1 MSGKADSGTAY
12 QHPLLPAEL
21 QAEYR
26 RRGDWQ
32 GITLAQIVEQ
42 RAAEHPDRPAVVGP
56 HPLTYGDLWEQAR
69 RVAGAL
75 EDGGLKPGEFLVSVM
90 SNCVEGLVLEVAAS
104 ITALTYAPRSAQLS
118 PAEAINLFAQLDA
131 RGLIL
136 QRSMLER
143 DGWSEAFEQLRK
155 RLQDRPVWIHGET
168 VDGLPTLAQAI
179 ESGRAIDPVEQ
190 EPAQPCLVL
199 ATGGTTGMPKSVLHS
214 SETLVY
220 AARNFGRAINYSAD
234 DVHVAIAPYGHAG
247 GSVFEMY
254 MPLLHGAAVL
264 PIARWKPRDVAE
276 TIARYGGTFF
286 IAMGTHVY
294 DLLALEPSAAPQ
306 LRSIRCIATGA
317 GPQEIF
323 VKCDE
328 ELMPVVRVY
337 GLSEAVGHALGRL
350 DDPAS
355 VRVLQDGV
363 PFDGMDWRIVDTT
376 TGDRVPPGTIGEYQC
391 RGPNMFMGYY
401 GQDDVTAK
409 ALTDDGYY
417 RTGDLMV
424 LSDEGYVS
432 WTGRTKDI
440 IRRGGLQI
448 DPIEIEGMLS
458 RHPQIK
464 TVAVVGQPD
473 MRLGERAVIVAVP
486 ASGERAEL
494 SELCAYLQREGLPKQ
509 SLPERLVYV
518 DDLPRTGVGKVH
530 RVRVKDMILEEMNT

>member
-1 MSGKADSGTAY
+1 
-12 QHPLLPAEL
+12 LLPAEL

-26 RRGDWQ
+26 RRGDWE

-42 RAAEHPDRPAVVGP
+42 RAEAHPDRPAVVGP
-56 HPLTYGDLWEQAR
+56 HPLTYGELWEQAR

-75 EDGGLKPGEFLVSVM
+75 QDSGLEPGEFLVAVM
-90 SNCVEGLVLEVAAS
+90 SNCTEGLVLEVAAS
-104 ITALTYAPRSAQLS
+104 IAAAIFAPRSPHMS
-118 PAEAINLFAQLDA
+118 PAEAVNLFAQLDA

-136 QRSMLER
+136 QRSVLEKE
-143 DGWSEAFEQLRK
+143 GWAETFGQLRG
-155 RLQDRPVWIHGET
+155 RLQARPVWLHGET
-168 VDGLPTLAQAI
+168 VDALPTLAQAI
-179 ESGRAIDPVEQ
+179 EQGPAIDPVEQ
-190 EPAQPCLVL
+190 DPGHPCLVL
-199 ATGGTTGMPKSVLHS
+199 ATGGTTGMPKSVMHC

-220 AARNFGRAINYSAD
+220 AARNFGRAIGYSAD

-254 MPLLHGAAVL
+254 MPLLHGAAML
-264 PIARWKPRDVAE
+264 PIAQWKPRDVVD
-276 TIARYGGTFF
+276 TIERYGGTFF

-294 DLLALEPSAAPQ
+294 DLLALEPSAARQ

-323 VKCDE
+323 VRCDD
-328 ELMPVVRVY
+328 ELVPVVRVY

-350 DDPAS
+350 EDPAQ
-355 VRVLQDGV
+355 VRALQDGI
-363 PFDGMDWRIVDTT
+363 PFEGMDWRIVDPQ
-376 TGDRVPPGTIGEYQC
+376 GDPVAPGTIGEYQC

-401 GQDDVTAK
+401 GQDDATAQAVTE
-409 ALTDDGYY
+409 DGYY

-424 LSDEGYVS
+424 LSPEGYVS

-458 RHPQIK
+458 RHPQIA

-486 ASGERAEL
+486 EAGERADL
-494 SELCAYLQREGLPKQ
+494 QDLCAYLQREGLPKR

-518 DDLPRTGVGKVH
+518 EDLPRTGVGKVH
-530 RVRVKDMILEEMNT
+530 RVKVRNMIAEEAPV

>member
-1 MSGKADSGTAY
+1 MSGNGGTTTTY
-12 QHPLLPAEL
+12 QHPLLSAEL

-26 RRGDWQ
+26 RRGDWE

-42 RAAEHPDRPAVVGP
+42 RAQAHPDRPAVVGP
-56 HPLTYGDLWEQAR
+56 YPLTYGELWEQAR

-75 EDGGLKPGEFLVSVM
+75 QDSGLEPGEFLVAVM
-90 SNCVEGLVLEVAAS
+90 SNCTEGLVLEVAAS
-104 ITALTYAPRSAQLS
+104 IAAAIFAPRSPHMS
-118 PAEAINLFAQLDA
+118 PAEAVNLFAQLDA
-131 RGLIL
+131 RGLIV
-136 QRSMLER
+136 QRSVLEKE
-143 DGWSEAFEQLRK
+143 GWAETFGQLRE
-155 RLQDRPVWIHGET
+155 RLQGRPVWLHGET
-168 VDGLPTLAQAI
+168 VDALPTLAQAI
-179 ESGRAIDPVEQ
+179 EQGPAIDPVEQ
-190 EPAQPCLVL
+190 DPGHPCLVL
-199 ATGGTTGMPKSVLHS
+199 ATGGTTGMPKSVMHC

-220 AARNFGRAINYSAD
+220 AARNFGRAIGYGAD

-254 MPLLHGAAVL
+254 MPLLHGAAML
-264 PIARWKPRDVAE
+264 PIAQWKPRDVVD
-276 TIARYGGTFF
+276 TIERYGGTFF

-294 DLLALEPSAAPQ
+294 DLLALEPSAARQ

-323 VKCDE
+323 VRCDD
-328 ELMPVVRVY
+328 ELVPVVRVY

-350 DDPAS
+350 EDPS
-355 VRVLQDGV
+355 QVRALQDGI
-363 PFDGMDWRIVDTT
+363 PFEGMDWRIVDPQ
-376 TGDRVPPGTIGEYQC
+376 GDPVAPGTIGEYQC

-401 GQDDVTAK
+401 GQDDATAEAVTE
-409 ALTDDGYY
+409 DGYY

-424 LSDEGYVS
+424 LSPEGYVS

-458 RHPQIK
+458 RHPQIA

-486 ASGERAEL
+486 EAGERADL
-494 SELCAYLQREGLPKQ
+494 QDLCAYLQREGLPKR

-530 RVRVKDMILEEMNT
+530 RVKVRNMIAEEVSA

>member
-26 RRGDWQ
+26 RRGDWE
-32 GITLAQIVEQ
+32 GITLAEIVEQ

-56 HPLTYGDLWEQAR
+56 HQLTYGDLWEQSH

-75 EDGGLKPGEFLVSVM
+75 EDGGLKRGEFLVSVM

-104 ITALTYAPRSAQLS
+104 IKALTYAPRSAHMS

-143 DGWSEAFEQLRK
+143 DGWSEAFEQLRE

-179 ESGRAIDPVEQ
+179 ESGHAIDPVEQ
-190 EPAQPCLVL
+190 DPGQPCLVL

-264 PIARWKPRDVAE
+264 PIARWKPREVARE
-276 TIARYGGTFF
+276 IERYGGTFF
-286 IAMGTHVY
+286 IAMGTHLY
-294 DLLALEPSAAPQ
+294 DLLALEPSPAPQ
-306 LRSIRCIATGA
+306 LRSMRLVATGA
-317 GPQEIF
+317 GPDELF
-323 VKCDE
+323 VDADR
-328 ELMPVVRVY
+328 EL
-337 GLSEAVGHALGRL
+337 L
-350 DDPAS
+350 
-355 VRVLQDGV
+355 
-363 PFDGMDWRIVDTT
+363 
-376 TGDRVPPGTIGEYQC
+376 
-391 RGPNMFMGYY
+391 
-401 GQDDVTAK
+401 K
-409 ALTDDGYY
+409 
-417 RTGDLMV
+417 
-424 LSDEGYVS
+424 
-432 WTGRTKDI
+432 
-440 IRRGGLQI
+440 
-448 DPIEIEGMLS
+448 
-458 RHPQIK
+458 
-464 TVAVVGQPD
+464 
-473 MRLGERAVIVAVP
+473 
-486 ASGERAEL
+486 
-494 SELCAYLQREGLPKQ
+494 
-509 SLPERLVYV
+509 
-518 DDLPRTGVGKVH
+518 
-530 RVRVKDMILEEMNT
+530 

>member
-1 MSGKADSGTAY
+1 MSGNGGTTTTY

-26 RRGDWQ
+26 RRGDWE

-42 RAAEHPDRPAVVGP
+42 RAQAHPDRPAVVGP
-56 HPLTYGDLWEQAR
+56 HPLTYGELWEQAR

-75 EDGGLKPGEFLVSVM
+75 QDSGLEPGEFLVAVM
-90 SNCVEGLVLEVAAS
+90 SNCTEGLVLEVAAS
-104 ITALTYAPRSAQLS
+104 IAAAIFAPRSPHMS
-118 PAEAINLFAQLDA
+118 PAEAVNLFAQLDA

-136 QRSMLER
+136 QRSVLEKE
-143 DGWSEAFEQLRK
+143 GWAETFGQLRE
-155 RLQDRPVWIHGET
+155 RLQGRPVWLHGET
-168 VDGLPTLAQAI
+168 VDALPTLAQAI
-179 ESGRAIDPVEQ
+179 EQGPAIDPVEQ
-190 EPAQPCLVL
+190 DPGHPCLVL
-199 ATGGTTGMPKSVLHS
+199 ATGGTTGMPKSVMHC

-220 AARNFGRAINYSAD
+220 AARNFGRAIGYSAD

-254 MPLLHGAAVL
+254 MPLLHGAATL
-264 PIARWKPRDVAE
+264 PIAQWKPRDAVD
-276 TIARYGGTFF
+276 TIERYGGTFF

-294 DLLALEPSAAPQ
+294 DLLALEPSAARQ

-323 VKCDE
+323 VRCDD
-328 ELMPVVRVY
+328 ELVPVVRVY
-337 GLSEAVGHALGRL
+337 GLSEAVGHALGRI
-350 DDPAS
+350 DDPAE
-355 VRVLQDGV
+355 VRVLQDGI
-363 PFDGMDWRIVDTT
+363 PFEGMDWRIVDPQGNPVT
-376 TGDRVPPGTIGEYQC
+376 PGTIGEYEC

-401 GQDDVTAK
+401 GQDDATAQAVTE
-409 ALTDDGYY
+409 DGYY

-424 LSDEGYVS
+424 LSPEGYVS

-458 RHPQIK
+458 RHPQIA

-486 ASGERAEL
+486 EAGERADL
-494 SELCAYLQREGLPKQ
+494 QDLCAYLQREGLPKR

-530 RVRVKDMILEEMNT
+530 RVKVRNMIAEEVSA

>member
-1 MSGKADSGTAY
+1 MSGNGGTTTTY

-26 RRGDWQ
+26 RRGDWE

-42 RAAEHPDRPAVVGP
+42 GAEAHPDRPAVVGP
-56 HPLTYGDLWEQAR
+56 QPLTYGELWEQAR

-75 EDGGLKPGEFLVSVM
+75 QDSGLEPGEFLVAVM
-90 SNCVEGLVLEVAAS
+90 SNCTEGLVLEVAAS
-104 ITALTYAPRSAQLS
+104 IAAAIFAPRSPHMS
-118 PAEAINLFAQLDA
+118 PAEAVNLFAQLDA

-136 QRSMLER
+136 QRSVLEKE
-143 DGWSEAFEQLRK
+143 GWAETFGQLRG
-155 RLQDRPVWIHGET
+155 RLQARPVWLHGET
-168 VDGLPTLAQAI
+168 VDALPTLAQAI
-179 ESGRAIDPVEQ
+179 EQGPAIDPVEQ
-190 EPAQPCLVL
+190 DPGHPCLVL
-199 ATGGTTGMPKSVLHS
+199 ATGGTTGMPKSVMHC

-220 AARNFGRAINYSAD
+220 AARNFGRAIGYSAD

-254 MPLLHGAAVL
+254 MPLLHGAAML
-264 PIARWKPRDVAE
+264 PIAQWKPRDVVD
-276 TIARYGGTFF
+276 TIERYGGTFF

-294 DLLALEPSAAPQ
+294 DLLALEPSAARQ

-323 VKCDE
+323 VRCDD
-328 ELMPVVRVY
+328 ELVPVVRVY

-350 DDPAS
+350 EDPAQ
-355 VRVLQDGV
+355 VRALQDGI
-363 PFDGMDWRIVDTT
+363 PFEGMDWRIVDPQ
-376 TGDRVPPGTIGEYQC
+376 GDPVAPGTIGEYQC

-401 GQDDVTAK
+401 GQDDATAQAVTE
-409 ALTDDGYY
+409 DGYY

-424 LSDEGYVS
+424 LSPEGYVS

-458 RHPQIK
+458 RHPQIA

-486 ASGERAEL
+486 EAGERADL
-494 SELCAYLQREGLPKQ
+494 QDLCAYLQREGLPKR

-518 DDLPRTGVGKVH
+518 EDLPRTGVGKVH
-530 RVRVKDMILEEMNT
+530 RVKVRNMIAEEAPV

>member
-1 MSGKADSGTAY
+1 MSGNGGTTTTY

-26 RRGDWQ
+26 RRGDWE

-42 RAAEHPDRPAVVGP
+42 RAEAHPDRPAVVGP
-56 HPLTYGDLWEQAR
+56 QPLTYGELWEQAR

-75 EDGGLKPGEFLVSVM
+75 QDSGLEPGEFLVAVM
-90 SNCVEGLVLEVAAS
+90 SNCTEGLVLEVAAS
-104 ITALTYAPRSAQLS
+104 IAAAIFAPRSPHMS
-118 PAEAINLFAQLDA
+118 PAEAVNLFAQLDA

-136 QRSMLER
+136 QRSVLEKE
-143 DGWSEAFEQLRK
+143 GWAETFGQLRG
-155 RLQDRPVWIHGET
+155 RLQARPVWLHGET
-168 VDGLPTLAQAI
+168 VDALPTLAQAI
-179 ESGRAIDPVEQ
+179 EQGPAIDPVEQ
-190 EPAQPCLVL
+190 DPGHPCLVL
-199 ATGGTTGMPKSVLHS
+199 ATGGTTGMPKSVMHC

-220 AARNFGRAINYSAD
+220 AARNFGRAIGYSAD

-254 MPLLHGAAVL
+254 MPLLHGAAML
-264 PIARWKPRDVAE
+264 PIAQWKPRDVVD
-276 TIARYGGTFF
+276 TIERYGGTFF

-294 DLLALEPSAAPQ
+294 DLLALEPSAARQ

-323 VKCDE
+323 VRCDD
-328 ELMPVVRVY
+328 ELVPVVRVY
-337 GLSEAVGHALGRL
+337 GLSEAVGHALGRI
-350 DDPAS
+350 DDPAE
-355 VRVLQDGV
+355 VRVLQDGI
-363 PFDGMDWRIVDTT
+363 PFEGMDWRIVDPQ
-376 TGDRVPPGTIGEYQC
+376 GDPVAPGTIGEYQC

-401 GQDDVTAK
+401 GQDDATAQAVTE
-409 ALTDDGYY
+409 DGYY

-424 LSDEGYVS
+424 LSPEGYVS

-458 RHPQIK
+458 RHPQIA

-486 ASGERAEL
+486 EAGERADL
-494 SELCAYLQREGLPKQ
+494 QDLCAYLQREGLPKR

-530 RVRVKDMILEEMNT
+530 RVKVRNMIAEEAPV